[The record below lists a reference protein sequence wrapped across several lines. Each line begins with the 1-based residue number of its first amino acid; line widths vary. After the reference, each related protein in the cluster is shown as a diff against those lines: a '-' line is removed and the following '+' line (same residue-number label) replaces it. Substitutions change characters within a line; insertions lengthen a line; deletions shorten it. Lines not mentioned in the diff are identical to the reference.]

1 MGKAVHHIRKAK
13 DIAAGLGDHID
24 RKKGKEHTYKEVV
37 YPEKSHLNRNYQL
50 NKYCEMSLSQA
61 INLRIKEGHNGKR
74 AIRDNAVRYLE
85 TIVSSDEL
93 TMNQIFDSGRGEDWV
108 QANIQFFEEEYG
120 KENIVR
126 AVLHMDETT
135 PHMHVVIVPLTK
147 DGRLNAKE
155 LVGNRVTLQQRH
167 TRYSEVVKQFGIERG
182 VQNSGATHK
191 EIHQYRT
198 ELKQAKKEV
207 YQQDKIEINQT
218 FLGINRLDKD
228 KTIEELNEALN
239 RQKALNRDQKREF
252 KDLEVQLQRLRNE
265 RKLIEEKYSKKGAIE
280 QEKNRELIKE
290 LRYQKEDYEDVISNL
305 LFNTFFFNQKQ
316 LERLNDFKEILAEE
330 FLKLAKTIPYTKEN
344 FEQEFT
350 QSMGILLP
358 STTDLSIL
366 DRIENFKEY
375 KQELLHQMETIFNEN
390 QQEEQVK
397 QAIPKLF
404 RKR

>member
-13 DIAAGLGDHID
+13 DVAAGLGDHID
-24 RKKGKEHTYKEVV
+24 RKKGKEHTFKEVV
-37 YPEKSHLNRNYQL
+37 YPDKSVLNKSYL
-50 NKYCEMSLSQA
+50 MNKYCEIPLSQA

-85 TIVSSDEL
+85 TIVSSDEA
-93 TMNQIFDSGRGEDWV
+93 TMNQIFNLGRGEDWV
-108 QANIQFFEEEYG
+108 QANIKFFEEEYG

-135 PHMHVVIVPLTK
+135 PHMHIVIVPLTK

-167 TRYSEVVKQFGIERG
+167 TRYSEAVKEFGIERG

-207 YQQDKIEINQT
+207 YQQDKIEVNQT

-228 KTIEELNEALN
+228 KTIEELNEALS
-239 RQKALNRDQKREF
+239 RQKYLNRDQQRILNN
-252 KDLEVQLQRLRNE
+252 LEVQLQRLRNE
-265 RKLIEEKYSKKGAIE
+265 RRLIEEKYSKKEGIADNKYRKLKE
-280 QEKNRELIKE
+280 ELE
-290 LRYQKEDYEDVISNL
+290 YQKEQYETDIETI
-305 LFNTFFFNQKQ
+305 LFNSNFFNTKQ
-316 LERLNDFKEILAEE
+316 LERLNDLKEILAEE
-330 FLKLAKTIPYTKEN
+330 FLKLAKNIPYTKDN

-358 STTDLSIL
+358 PMTDLSIL
-366 DRIENFKEY
+366 NRIENFEEY
-375 KQELLHQMETIFNEN
+375 KQKLLYQMETIFSEN
-390 QQEEQVK
+390 QQEEQLK
-397 QAIPKLF
+397 QDIPKRF

>member
-13 DIAAGLGDHID
+13 DVAAGLGDHID

-37 YPEKSHLNRNYQL
+37 YPEKSVLNKSYL
-50 NKYCEMSLSQA
+50 MNKYCEIPLSQA

-85 TIVSSDEL
+85 TIVSSDEA
-93 TMNQIFDSGRGEDWV
+93 TMNQIFNSGKGEDWV
-108 QANIQFFEEEYG
+108 QANIKFFEEEYG

-135 PHMHVVIVPLTK
+135 PHMHIVIVPLTK

-155 LVGNRVTLQQRH
+155 LVGNRVALQQRH
-167 TRYSEVVKQFGIERG
+167 TRYSEAVKEFGIERG

-207 YQQDKIEINQT
+207 YQQDKIEVNQT

-228 KTIEELNEALN
+228 KTIEELNEALS
-239 RQKALNRDQKREF
+239 RQKSLNRDQQRILN
-252 KDLEVQLQRLRNE
+252 DVEVQLQRLRNE
-265 RKLIEEKYSKKGAIE
+265 RRLIEEKYSKKESIADN
-280 QEKNRELIKE
+280 KYRELKKE
-290 LRYQKEDYEDVISNL
+290 LEYQKEQYETDIETI
-305 LFNTFFFNQKQ
+305 LFNSNFFNTKQ
-316 LERLNDFKEILAEE
+316 LERLNDLKEILAEE
-330 FLKLAKTIPYTKEN
+330 FLELAKNIPYTKDN
-344 FEQEFT
+344 FEQQFT

-358 STTDLSIL
+358 PMTDLSIL
-366 DRIENFKEY
+366 NRIVNFEEY
-375 KQELLHQMETIFNEN
+375 KQKLFYQMETIFSEN
-390 QQEEQVK
+390 QQEEQLK
-397 QAIPKLF
+397 QDIPKRF